1 MDPSSRTISRGTEII
16 TDAGRYSVN
25 HDYSQEWNLVIDRIQ
40 RRDQGEYTCSVF
52 LSATNR
58 QDTDVRLDVHC
69 KQNTGVGNRIAVTG
83 SEFSQYV
90 HKNIFSL
97 TKFEASR

>member
-1 MDPSSRTISRGTEII
+1 MDPSSRTLSRGTELLV
-16 TDAGRYSVN
+16 DSDVQKYHVN
-25 HDYSQEWNLVIDRIQ
+25 HDYAQEWNLVIDRIQ

-69 KQNTGVGNRIAVTG
+69 KL
-83 SEFSQYV
+83 E
-90 HKNIFSL
+90 
-97 TKFEASR
+97 EE